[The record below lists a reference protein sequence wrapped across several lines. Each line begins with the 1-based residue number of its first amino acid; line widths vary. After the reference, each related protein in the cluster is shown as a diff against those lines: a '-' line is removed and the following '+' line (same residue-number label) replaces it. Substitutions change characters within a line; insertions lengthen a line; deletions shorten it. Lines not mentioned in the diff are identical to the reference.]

1 MNGYDKN
8 MRKLGETSSAADM
21 FIENKEQ
28 KATHQHAAQRTRLE
42 RELIDLAKAT
52 GKMTECIALLV
63 GGDRATLTTAVNSAS
78 KTFDEM
84 IRTYNVL
91 SRVYAGEEN
100 ANKAADH

>member
-1 MNGYDKN
+1 MNGYDRN
-8 MRKLGETSSAADM
+8 MRKLGETSSAAEM
-21 FIENKEQ
+21 FIESKEQ
-28 KATHQHAAQRTRLE
+28 KAARQHAAQRVRLE
-42 RELIDLAKAT
+42 RELISLARAT
-52 GKMTECIALLV
+52 AKMAECVEVLV

>member
-1 MNGYDKN
+1 
-8 MRKLGETSSAADM
+8 
-21 FIENKEQ
+21 
-28 KATHQHAAQRTRLE
+28 
-42 RELIDLAKAT
+42 
-52 GKMTECIALLV
+52 MTECIALLA
-63 GGDRATLTTAVNSAS
+63 GGDRATLTTAVNSTS

>member
-1 MNGYDKN
+1 MMGYDKN
-8 MRKLGETSSAADM
+8 MKRLGETSSAAEM
-21 FIENKEQ
+21 FLENKEQ
-28 KATHQHAAQRTRLE
+28 KAKREHANKRASLE

-63 GGDRATLTTAVNSAS
+63 GGDRTTLTTAVNSAS

-100 ANKAADH
+100 ANKATDH

>member
-8 MRKLGETSSAADM
+8 MRKLGETSSAAEM

-63 GGDRATLTTAVNSAS
+63 GGDRATLTTVVNSAS